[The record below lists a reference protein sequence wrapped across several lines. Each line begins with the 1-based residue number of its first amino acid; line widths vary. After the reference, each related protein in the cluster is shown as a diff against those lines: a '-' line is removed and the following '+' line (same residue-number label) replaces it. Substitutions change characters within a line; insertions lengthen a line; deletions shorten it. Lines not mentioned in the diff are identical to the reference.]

1 MFTCRLDYIFTLGT
15 DPLGCSPF
23 RARLSSTLL
32 ASHASCQVVA
42 SNLLSLVVEPSTVPT
57 MVLDVL
63 ENYAS
68 SYIINYVLKK
78 FLMVPEKGLEPS
90 QLMLQESR
98 SCMSTHSTIP
108 ANIEYVIYLF
118 FTGFGDTALGC

>member
-57 MVLDVL
+57 MVFRRFRELYILIHYKLRFKKVL
-63 ENYAS
+63 NGAG
-68 SYIINYVLKK
+68 
-78 FLMVPEKGLEPS
+78 KGTRTL
-90 QLMLQESR
+90 
-98 SCMSTHSTIP
+98 T
-108 ANIEYVIYLF
+108 ANA
-118 FTGFGDTALGC
+118 TGV